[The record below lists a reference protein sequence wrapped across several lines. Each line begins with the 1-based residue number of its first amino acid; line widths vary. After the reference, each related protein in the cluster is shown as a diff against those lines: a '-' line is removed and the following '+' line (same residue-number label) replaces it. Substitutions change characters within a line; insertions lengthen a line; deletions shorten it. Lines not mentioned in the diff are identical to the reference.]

1 MEDMGASKRRLVLL
15 AAAAA
20 ILASTMAGCAKPAE
34 RTDDLAALSDN
45 FGDPATLAD
54 WTELS
59 AVEGNT
65 NWVETLD
72 IATTQPGELYV
83 VPYASGWFEDWRG
96 VFLHKSV
103 TGDFDATMKLKVSGK
118 HTEVPELLYSFAGLM
133 ARAPRVGGIE
143 AWEPKKENWLFITTG
158 FSEPANGPLVPHLES
173 KTTKDSVSDLR
184 ITRSQTGW
192 LELRVL
198 RLGAH
203 FYTLYRFEGEPWYF
217 SRKYER
223 ADLPDTLQVGLTA
236 YTNWEAVNVDKYKD
250 PGDASGAPQAEAFL
264 VDPEVSPGDLVVRVD
279 YVHFARPRLPEALLT
294 KADAGA
300 SLETTELLDAVN
312 GETTE

>member
-1 MEDMGASKRRLVLL
+1 MRVTTRRLVLL

-20 ILASTMAGCAKPAE
+20 LLASTAAGCTKPAIQ
-34 RTDDLAALSDN
+34 TDDLAALGDN
-45 FGDPATLAD
+45 FGDPATLAE

-59 AVEGNT
+59 AAEGNT

-72 IATTQPGELYV
+72 IATSQPGELYL

-96 VFLHKSV
+96 VFLHKNV
-103 TGDFDATMKLKVSGK
+103 TGDFDATMKIKVSGK
-118 HTEVPELLYSFAGLM
+118 NAEVPELLYSFAGLM
-133 ARAPRVGGIE
+133 ARAPRGGGIE

-184 ITRSQTGW
+184 IIRSQTGW
-192 LELRVL
+192 LELRVV

-236 YTNWEAVNVDKYKD
+236 YTNWGAVNVDKYKD
-250 PGDASGAPQAEAFL
+250 PGDSSSAPQAGRFL

-279 YVHFARPRLPEALLT
+279 YVHFARPRLPEALRA
-294 KADAGA
+294 KADAGV
-300 SLETTELLDAVN
+300 SLESTELLAAVN
-312 GETTE
+312 GEATE